1 MRSGAGSRITPAV
14 DRPGYAFLAHGR
26 LFVAA
31 PGEDPREIESR
42 FADEYKARVRKI
54 RKKQAWKEQGAGAR
68 FMRGGALWGD
78 DMDLEAVPVAFTG
91 LAPGHAPNTLLYSVS
106 TGVVGG
112 VFQLDLATGEE
123 KRLFH
128 SADHRIEQLA
138 TSPDHEV
145 VACTLRGKGGT
156 SSVAVMAADGSE
168 VFEVTDGDV
177 IDLAPS
183 WLPKA
188 ALKEEERRHQLVFQS
203 AGVGRDAGGV
213 FVAVGPA
220 SVAILDAEHGEL
232 QVLREDPKRDFLAPR
247 MDEDRTL
254 YCVRR
259 PYQDVEETKPGA
271 VVLDA
276 LLFPFRLLGAVFGW
290 LNFFTLRYSG
300 KPLLR
305 AGSARSRSADLRQMM
320 MMGNLA
326 GARDDAERE
335 AEKAAREAVRDWELV
350 ALREDG
356 AEEVVAKRVRAYDLA
371 GEGRVLFT
379 NGVEIELRDSD
390 GSTTTLTKKPGIS
403 ELCALRG

>member
-1 MRSGAGSRITPAV
+1 M
-14 DRPGYAFLAHGR
+14 DRPAYAFLARGR
-26 LFVAA
+26 LFVAE
-31 PGEDPREIESR
+31 PGEEPREIESQ
-42 FADEYKARVRKI
+42 FADEYRARVRKI

-68 FMRGGALWGD
+68 FMRAGALWGD

-91 LAPGHAPNTLLYSVS
+91 LAPGHAPNTVLYSVS

-112 VFQLDLATGEE
+112 VFLLDLDSGEE
-123 KRLFH
+123 RRLFH
-128 SADHRIEQLA
+128 SADHRIEHLA

-183 WLPKA
+183 WLPKTA
-188 ALKEEERRHQLVFQS
+188 IRDEDRRHQLVFQS
-203 AGVGRDAGGV
+203 AGIGRDAGGV

-220 SVAILDAEHGEL
+220 STAILDAEHGEL
-232 QVLREDPKRDFLAPR
+232 QVLREDAKRDFLAPR

-259 PYQDVEETKPGA
+259 PYQDIEEAKPGRL
-271 VVLDA
+271 VLDA

-300 KPLLR
+300 KPLLSS
-305 AGSARSRSADLRQMM
+305 GGARQRSADLRQMM
-320 MMGNLA
+320 MLGNLA
-326 GARDDAERE
+326 GAREDAERE

-356 AEEVVAKRVRAYDLA
+356 AEEVLAKRVRAYDLC
-371 GEGRVLFT
+371 GEGRLLYT
-379 NGVEIELRDSD
+379 DGVEIRLREPD
-390 GSTTTLTKKPGIS
+390 GTTATLSKKPGIS